1 VTPQLHF
8 RYATEARLLF
18 ENLSYLICCLPMAD
32 VPEGLSYQNLFR
44 VIIMQFI
51 DAYDFDVR

>member
-1 VTPQLHF
+1 
-8 RYATEARLLF
+8 
-18 ENLSYLICCLPMAD
+18 MAD